1 MMNEDKRQP
10 NETASDRAARR
21 RRQQKATDRVC
32 VTAAALVITLVLL
45 LGCVFS
51 LTGQDKAY
59 SENENR
65 WLAGKPRL
73 TFSSLADGKFM
84 KDAETYF
91 SDQFPLR
98 DRLVRARTYIAIF
111 CGQSERN
118 DVYIGKK
125 HFLFEK
131 PAAYEE
137 ERMSA
142 TLGAID
148 GVSRRYPDVRSFI
161 AVAPNASEIL
171 PELLPHNAPRQD
183 QTAQIQKIYE
193 SLPEITSVDLC
204 AAFKD
209 AGHRDRLYYRT
220 DHHWTTAGA
229 ELAFRKIAETMGL
242 DTRGSSYIS
251 YPVCSDFQGTLAS
264 SAGFFRAQDTI
275 SVIVPGAELK
285 YTVNYTDEKITRPSV
300 FDLSKLS
307 QKNRYEVFFGGNFA
321 QVRIETDAASDRKLL
336 IVKDSYANC
345 LVPMLLPYF
354 KTVIMVDPRYYRGNF
369 DQLMERETVTDM
381 LWLYNA
387 NTLLTDT
394 SIAARM

>member
-1 MMNEDKRQP
+1 MNEGMRQQ
-10 NETASDRAARR
+10 NETPAADAVQL
-21 RRQQKATDRVC
+21 RRQEKATDRVC
-32 VTAAALVITLVLL
+32 VTAAALVISLLLL
-45 LGCVFS
+45 LGGFFVVAGRKQAF
-51 LTGQDKAY
+51 

-73 TFSSLADGKFM
+73 SLSTLADGKFM
-84 KDAETYF
+84 KDAEAYF
-91 SDQFPLR
+91 SDHFPLR

-111 CGQSERN
+111 CGESERN

-131 PAAYEE
+131 PAAYSQ
-137 ERMSA
+137 ERMNA
-142 TLGAID
+142 TI
-148 GVSRRYPDVRSFI
+148 GVINAVSQKYADVHCFI
-161 AVAPNASEIL
+161 AVAPNACEVL
-171 PELLPHNAPRQD
+171 PELLPHNAPRED
-183 QTAQIQKIYE
+183 QTAQINAIYDA
-193 SLPEITSVDLC
+193 LPRTIPVDLC
-204 AAFKD
+204 TAMRE
-209 AGHRDRLYYRT
+209 AGNRDKLYYRT

-229 ELAFRKIAETMGL
+229 ELAFRQIAETMGL
-242 DTRGSSYIS
+242 DTEGSSYIS

-264 SAGFFRAQDTI
+264 SAGFFRAEDTI
-275 SVIVPGAELK
+275 SVIVPGDDLK

-300 FDLSKLS
+300 FDLSKLT

-321 QVRIETDAASDRKLL
+321 QIRIETDAASDRELL

-354 KTVIMVDPRYYRGNF
+354 RTVIMIDPRYYRGNF
-369 DQLMERETVTDM
+369 DQLMERETVTDL

-394 SIAARM
+394 SIAERLS